1 MKLLVKLVVVVAV
14 LAGFLY
20 LFLHTA
26 RDVRSEPYA
35 TSRQHLEPW
44 TLSIETATR
53 STSPML
59 VVRPPQEFAGGLF
72 SQVFQRM
79 MESMKGTTGSGMPL
93 VLRDEYELALAS
105 HYTPEA
111 LLQAARAAGIESS
124 PLTPV
129 CVAVRRISE
138 PGLTRQMY
146 FVVFDAPAVV
156 AFRQQLA
163 KELQSAP
170 GFSTFDPAALS
181 PVMIIGASDADFDRW
196 LPIQANGEA
205 DCVAPITIN

>member
-1 MKLLVKLVVVVAV
+1 MKLLIKLVVVVAV
-14 LAGFLY
+14 LSGFLY

-26 RDVRSEPYA
+26 KDVRSEPY
-35 TSRQHLEPW
+35 TTQRQHLQPW

-79 MESMKGTTGSGMPL
+79 MESMKGTSGGGMPL
-93 VLRDEYELALAS
+93 VLRDEYELALAGRF
-105 HYTPEA
+105 TPEA
-111 LLQAARAAGIESS
+111 LLEAARAAGIESS
-124 PLTPV
+124 TMTPV

-146 FVVFDAPAVV
+146 FVIFDAPAVV

-163 KELQSAP
+163 KELQAAP
-170 GFSTFDPAALS
+170 TAVFDPAALS
-181 PVMIIGASDADFDRW
+181 PVMIIGGSDAEFDRW
-196 LPIQANGEA
+196 LPIRADA
-205 DCVAPITIN
+205 DVDCVAPITIN

>member
-14 LAGFLY
+14 LSGFLY

-26 RDVRSEPYA
+26 KDVRSEPY
-35 TSRQHLEPW
+35 TTQRQHLQPW

-79 MESMKGTTGSGMPL
+79 MESMKGTSGGGMPL
-93 VLRDEYELALAS
+93 VLRDEYELALAGRF
-105 HYTPEA
+105 TPEA
-111 LLQAARAAGIESS
+111 LLEAARAAGIESS
-124 PLTPV
+124 PMTPL

-146 FVVFDAPAVV
+146 FVIFDAPAVV

-163 KELQSAP
+163 KELQAAP
-170 GFSTFDPAALS
+170 AGVFDPATLT
-181 PVMIIGASDADFDRW
+181 PVMIIGGSDAEFDRW
-196 LPIQANGEA
+196 LPIRADADG